1 MDLKL
6 EGRVAVI
13 TGPAK
18 GMGAAI
24 TRAFAA
30 EGAKLALIGRDTAA
44 IEPVAS
50 EVQDGGAR
58 GDRRALRS
66 DRRRKQCD
74 KAADAT
80 QGGLDGRIDI
90 LVNVAGGSGPIGK
103 TGVET
108 TPEEFDEIVTL
119 NMNGCFHT
127 MRSVLPTMMAQRY
140 GKIVN
145 VGGTFGMRG
154 RAGRMAYSAS
164 KWGLRGITKSFALEV
179 GHYNINVNCVA
190 PGMVDGPRFRDKVCA
205 DMAKRLGITPEE
217 AAQRHAAEYAL
228 KRVTAD
234 ADVANACL
242 FLASDVSRQITGV
255 DLPVDGG
262 WAML

>member
-1 MDLKL
+1 MELGL
-6 EGRVAVI
+6 EEKVVVI

-18 GMGAAI
+18 GMGRAVSLAFAKEGARLVLTGRDLAAI
-24 TRAFAA
+24 GPVAA
-30 EGAKLALIGRDTAA
+30 EVETLGAEAIVVACDVTKERECAKLSSAA
-44 IEPVAS
+44 IETF
-50 EVQDGGAR
+50 G
-58 GDRRALRS
+58 
-66 DRRRKQCD
+66 
-74 KAADAT
+74 T
-80 QGGLDGRIDI
+80 IDV

-103 TGVET
+103 SGAET
-108 TPEEFDEIVTL
+108 TQAEFDEIVQL
-119 NMNGCFHT
+119 NMTGCFNT
-127 MRSVLPTMMAQRY
+127 IRAVLPAMIARKS

-179 GHYNINVNCVA
+179 GQHGINVNCVA
-190 PGMVDGPRFRDKVCA
+190 PGMVDGPRFREKVCA
-205 DMAKRLGITPEE
+205 DMARKLGISLEE
-217 AAQRHAAEYAL
+217 AMQRHAGDYAL
-228 KRVTAD
+228 KRVSTD

>member
-1 MDLKL
+1 MDLQLK
-6 EGRVAVI
+6 GRVALI

-24 TRAFAA
+24 TRAFAQ
-30 EGAKLALIGRDTAA
+30 EESRLVLAGRDVTA
-44 IEPVAS
+44 IEPVADEARS
-50 EVQDGGAR
+50 LGAEAIVVPCDLTDP
-58 GDRRALRS
+58 G
-66 DRRRKQCD
+66 QCEE
-74 KAADAT
+74 AAAAAREAF
-80 QGGLDGRIDI
+80 GRIDI

-103 TGVET
+103 TGAET
-108 TPEEFDEIVTL
+108 TPEEFDDIVTL

-127 MRSVLPTMMAQRY
+127 MRAALPLMMAQRY

-179 GHYNINVNCVA
+179 GAYNINVNYVA

-205 DMAKRLGITPEE
+205 NMAERLGITLEE
-217 AAQRHAAEYAL
+217 AVERHAADYAL
-228 KRVTAD
+228 RRVTSD
-234 ADVANACL
+234 VDVANACL
-242 FLASDVSRQITGV
+242 FLASDVSRQITGA

-262 WAML
+262 WATL

>member
-1 MDLKL
+1 MNLGLTDKV
-6 EGRVAVI
+6 GII

-24 TRAFAA
+24 SFAFAG

-50 EVQDGGAR
+50 AVQKAGGTAIVI
-58 GDRRALRS
+58 GCDLTDAA
-66 DRRRKQCD
+66 QCD
-74 KAADAT
+74 TAAKTTLASF
-80 QGGLDGRIDI
+80 GRIDF

-103 TGVET
+103 TGVDT

-119 NMNGCFHT
+119 NMNGCFHS
-127 MRSVLPTMMAQRY
+127 MRSVLPSMIAQRY

-179 GHYNINVNCVA
+179 GQHNINVNCVA

-205 DMAKRLGITPEE
+205 DMAKRLGITPQE
-217 AAQRHAAEYAL
+217 AAERHAADYAL
-228 KRVTAD
+228 KRITTD
-234 ADVANACL
+234 DDVANACL
-242 FLASDVSRQITGV
+242 FLASDVSRQLTGI